1 LSKNKNEGLEKE
13 NRNLHT
19 FIKYL
24 FDRIKEFFKNILLKG
39 SEHSKNLVTQEAKDY
54 YDYGDFQ

>member
-1 LSKNKNEGLEKE
+1 MSKNKNEGLEKE

-24 FDRIKEFFKNILLKG
+24 FDRIKEFFRNILLKG
-39 SEHSKNLVTQEAKDY
+39 SEPSKNLVTQEAKDY
-54 YDYGDFQ
+54 YDYVDFQ